1 MSALSRWFGALL
13 DALMLL
19 AAVLVLIMT
28 LMIGADVIL
37 RNAGAGGVSWSNEVS
52 EYILYLVT
60 LLSAPWLLRR
70 GQHIRVDIVLR
81 AVPKRI
87 AYAME
92 WIADVLGL
100 ACALYFV
107 WYGWRVMAASYAAGA
122 ISMKTL
128 VLPEWWIAA
137 MPRHSC
143 WLPPN
148 SCFACIASPADAGRA
163 TKRVGRL
170 APGSSTDGDVL
181 ADGGTAAARRIDGA
195 AVPRHAGGP
204 VVRGHQHRRGRAVP
218 GR

>member
-1 MSALSRWFGALL
+1 MSALSRWYGALL

-19 AAVLVLIMT
+19 AAVLVLTMT

-37 RNAGAGGVSWSNEVS
+37 RNVGAGGVSWSNEVS

-87 AYAME
+87 AYTME

-128 VLPEWWIAA
+128 VLPEWWMLAA
-137 MPRHSC
+137 MPAAFVLVAAEFVFRMY
-143 WLPPN
+143 
-148 SCFACIASPADAGRA
+148 
-163 TKRVGRL
+163 RL
-170 APGSSTDGDVL
+170 AGAEAGPRDEAVS
-181 ADGGTAAARRIDGA
+181 AA
-195 AVPRHAGGP
+195 
-204 VVRGHQHRRGRAVP
+204 
-218 GR
+218 